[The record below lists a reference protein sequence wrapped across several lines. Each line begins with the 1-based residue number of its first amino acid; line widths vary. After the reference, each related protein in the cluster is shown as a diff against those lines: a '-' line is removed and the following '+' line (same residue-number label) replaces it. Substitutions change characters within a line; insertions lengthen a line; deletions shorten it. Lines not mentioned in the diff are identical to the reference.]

1 MIRIALTTTLMA
13 VAALALAACG
23 GGGSTTTKT
32 VAAPSTRPVSNT
44 GIAPLDQVL
53 DASLKPDSIEMA
65 RLTGYAKVP
74 CAATAEADHP
84 ACREDEQPDTKVEVL
99 PKLGCTDTG
108 FVRPEDV
115 PEAYAAAVG
124 KSPELTAVY
133 QPLDGTAK
141 WGENYVA
148 VFTTGKHE
156 GGSTA
161 GAALHLHDGRIV
173 ALEDDC
179 GDLLH
184 LLDASRVGT
193 WVLQPG
199 SSAAAVPTGTP

>member
-1 MIRIALTTTLMA
+1 MIRIAITTTLMA
-13 VAALALAACG
+13 VAALTLAACSG
-23 GGGSTTTKT
+23 GNSTTTTKT

-65 RLTGYAKVP
+65 RLTGYAKAA
-74 CAATAEADHP
+74 CALTADADHP
-84 ACREDEQPDTKVEVL
+84 ACRSDEQPDTEVEVL
-99 PKLGCTDTG
+99 PTLGCTDAG

-124 KSPELTAVY
+124 KSPALTAIY
-133 QPLDGTAK
+133 QPADGTAK

-148 VFTTGKHE
+148 VFTTGKHQ

-173 ALEDDC
+173 AIEDDC

-184 LLDASRVGT
+184 LLDASRVGS
-193 WVLQPG
+193 WVLEPRASKPG
-199 SSAAAVPTGTP
+199 PTATP

>member
-13 VAALALAACG
+13 VAALALAACS
-23 GGGSTTTKT
+23 GGSTTTTTKT

-65 RLTGYAKVP
+65 RLTGYAKVA
-74 CAATAEADHP
+74 CAASADADHP
-84 ACREDEQPDTKVEVL
+84 ACRDDEQPDTEVEVL

-124 KSPELTAVY
+124 KSPQLTAIY
-133 QPLDGTAK
+133 QPVDGTAK

-173 ALEDDC
+173 AIEDDC
-179 GDLLH
+179 NDLLH
-184 LLDASRVGT
+184 LLDQSRVGT

-199 SSAAAVPTGTP
+199 SSVAVPTGTP